1 MTAKSIL
8 DEYLDEAATQVAKD
22 IDAEVLR
29 SMFKES
35 GWHEVVL
42 QPMTWEHGDRI
53 DIWVN
58 QNIKGNHWTYGLVW
72 LFEDEREANWF
83 SLRWLGSQQ

>member
-1 MTAKSIL
+1 MSNSFL
-8 DEYLDEAATQVAKD
+8 EEYFDKASKKFAED

-29 SMFKES
+29 QTFKES

-58 QNIKGNHWTYGLVW
+58 ENIKGNHWTYGLVW
-72 LFEDEREANWF
+72 LFKDEKDANWF